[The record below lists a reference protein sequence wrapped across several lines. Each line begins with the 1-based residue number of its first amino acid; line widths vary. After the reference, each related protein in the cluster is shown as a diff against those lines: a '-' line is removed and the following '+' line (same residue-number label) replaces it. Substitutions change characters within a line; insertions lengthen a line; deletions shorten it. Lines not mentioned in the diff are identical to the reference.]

1 MIRYTLATRLARR
14 LRAEGKP
21 LPLEALG
28 EALRLKGPVEPV
40 LLPLLDGRFWHEKE
54 VGLWEWIYPLSEEK
68 VVVLDLETTGLS
80 QEGGGEII
88 EVGLVILEGG
98 GKRTLSRLVRPRRP
112 PPPWITRLT
121 GLAWEDLKEA
131 PPLEEVMWE
140 VHREL
145 CGATLVLHNAPFDLS
160 FLQPAL
166 KRVGLSWEGA
176 VVDTVVL
183 ARRAL
188 PGVRRVGL
196 DSLAEVFELKP
207 KNRHRALGDAL
218 LTLEVLHE
226 VYYMLT
232 AGAPRPLG
240 DLGKGVQLLWP
251 KGPNTEWV

>member
-1 MIRYTLATRLARR
+1 MIRHTLATRLARR

-40 LLPLLDGRFWHEKE
+40 LLPLLDGRFWHEGE

-80 QEGGGEII
+80 PREDGGDEII
-88 EVGLVILEGG
+88 EVGLVALEGG
-98 GKRTLSRLVRPRRP
+98 RRRTLSRLVRPRRP

-121 GLAWEDLKEA
+121 GLTWEDLKEA
-131 PPLEEVMWE
+131 PPLEEVLLE
-140 VHREL
+140 VHEALR
-145 CGATLVLHNAPFDLS
+145 GSTLVLHNAPFDLS

-166 KRVGLSWEGA
+166 KWVGLSWEGV

-207 KNRHRALGDAL
+207 ENRHRALGDAL

-232 AGAPRPLG
+232 AGRPRPLH
-240 DLGKGVQLLWP
+240 DLGKGVHR
-251 KGPNTEWV
+251 V